1 MNALTAQ
8 LPLVLQQSPI
18 IAIIRGGAADRVL
31 PVCEALVENGVR
43 CLEVTTNTPEWQEA
57 VAALSR
63 RDDLLV
69 GVGTVLTVEH
79 VQQSADAGA
88 QFLVSPDT
96 NLLVG
101 EAGIAAGMGWY
112 PGALTPTEIVTAY
125 RAGATAVKVFPASA
139 MGGPSYLKNVLAPLD
154 YIPLVPTG
162 GVDLDMIPAY
172 LDAGAVAVGLGSPL
186 LGDALTTGS
195 LDDLAVRARRAVE
208 AVASRG

>member
-1 MNALTAQ
+1 MNRSAL
-8 LPLVLQQSPI
+8 LPTVLQESPI
-18 IAIIRGGAADRVL
+18 IAILRGGREDRVI
-31 PVCEALVENGVR
+31 PVAETLIENGVR
-43 CLEVTTNTPEWQEA
+43 CLEITTNTPGWQDA
-57 VAALSR
+57 ITALASR
-63 RDDLLV
+63 PEVLV

-79 VQQSADAGA
+79 VEQAKAAGA
-88 QFLVSPDT
+88 EFLVSPDT

-162 GVDLDMIPAY
+162 GVDLDMIADY
-172 LDAGAVAVGLGSPL
+172 LAAGAVAVGLGSPL
-186 LGDALTTGS
+186 IGDALTGGS
-195 LDDLAVRARRAVE
+195 LDALAARARRAVE
-208 AVASRG
+208 AVSDRG